1 MSALLRTL
9 HTHARP
15 LRPWF
20 GFQAAL
26 IGVVAGAAWQV
37 TQPALWGTQGYAGLL
52 LAGVALAGAA
62 CQANRRISRA
72 VLWLLWALAAACAMA
87 AGCGARALAFQS
99 QALAAQLEG
108 QELRVT
114 GIVAAMP
121 EPAPWGLR
129 FRFAVEHAER
139 AARADAGPGAQ
150 VRLPPLI
157 ELSWQ
162 GPRSGAG
169 PGPLPVAA
177 GERWALTVRLKA
189 PHGLRNPHGFDQEL
203 WLWEQGVQA
212 TGYVRSGKAQ
222 ALPQRLEQTWSH
234 PVALLRQRLR
244 DAIVGTRAQPWK
256 WAEVEQQTW
265 QRARGVVAA
274 LVVGDQQAIER
285 RDWDLFRATGVAHLM
300 SISGLHITLF
310 AWLAAA
316 LLGRAWRQS
325 ARCCLWLPAP
335 TAALVGGVLLA
346 LAYSALSGWGVP
358 AQRTVTML
366 AVVAGLR
373 LAGARWPWHQVW
385 LLALAAVVLADP
397 WALWQAGFWLSFVAV
412 GVLFAATTRVDSSGV
427 DTPGVDT
434 PGVDKPEAPTPRKRA
449 LPYLRAQALALLQ
462 AQAVVTLALTPLGL
476 LLFGQVSLVGVLANL
491 LAIPWVT
498 LVVTPLALLGMCWA
512 PLWHLATGSVLPLN
526 VVLTWLAQ
534 LPAAQLFLPVAPL
547 WAALAAVAGGIWL
560 VLRLPWPVRLLGL
573 PLLLPALW
581 WQPPRPAQGS
591 FALLAAD
598 IGQGNAVLVR
608 TRSHS
613 LLYDTGPRYGPD
625 SDAGQRVLLP
635 LLRAQGERL
644 DMLMLSHG
652 DNDHTGGAASVL
664 RAQPQA
670 ALRGAASPD
679 WPPEIQRAVTACAAG
694 QRWAWDGVVFEVLHP
709 LATAPAQPERPAP
722 RRKDAPNTRSC
733 VLRIEAANGAAALLA
748 GDIERAQESALL
760 ARGAPL
766 RADWLLVPHHGSKT
780 SSSAEWIAAV
790 SPRHA
795 MVQAG
800 YRNRYGHPAAPIVQ
814 RYLAQR
820 VQVIA
825 SPACGAAV
833 WSSARPQ
840 QVLCERS
847 RQPRYWQAA
856 ARR

>member
-1 MSALLRTL
+1 MSVPPRPLPHR
-9 HTHARP
+9 ARP
-15 LRPWF
+15 LRPWH

-26 IGVVAGAAWQV
+26 IGLVAGAAWQV
-37 TQPALWGTQGYAGLL
+37 TQPALWTTHGYAALL
-52 LAGVALAGAA
+52 LVGVVLAASGWAA
-62 CQANRRISRA
+62 RRQTSA
-72 VLWLLWALAAACAMA
+72 APWLLWALAAACAMA

-99 QALAAQLEG
+99 QALAPELEG
-108 QELRVT
+108 RDLRVT

-121 EPAPWGLR
+121 EPAPWGMR
-129 FRFAVEHAER
+129 FRFAPEQARGATNV
-139 AARADAGPGAQ
+139 AAAPGARVQ
-150 VRLPPLI
+150 LPPLI

-162 GPRSGAG
+162 GPRAGTG
-169 PGPLPVAA
+169 PGALPLAA
-177 GERWALTVRLKA
+177 GERWAMTVRLKA

-212 TGYVRSGKAQ
+212 TGYVRAGKAQ
-222 ALPQRLEQTWSH
+222 APPQRLEQTWTH

-244 DAIVGTRAQPWK
+244 DAIVGTRARPS
-256 WAEVEQQTW
+256 WAAWPGVEPSQW

-285 RDWDLFRATGVAHLM
+285 SDWELFRATGVAHLM

-316 LLGRAWRQS
+316 LLGRVWRLS

-335 TAALVGGVLLA
+335 AAALIGGVLLA
-346 LAYSALSGWGVP
+346 LGYSALSGWGVP

-373 LAGARWPWHQVW
+373 LAGVCWPWHQVW

-412 GVLFAATTRVDSSGV
+412 GVLFASSARIDQKDTAAAGAPARRRV
-427 DTPGVDT
+427 
-434 PGVDKPEAPTPRKRA
+434 

-476 LLFGQVSLVGVLANL
+476 LLFGQISLVGVAANL

-498 LVVTPLALLGMCWA
+498 LVVTPLALLGMGWA
-512 PLWHLATGSVLPLN
+512 PLWHLATASVLPLN
-526 VVLTWLAQ
+526 AALAWLAQ
-534 LPAAQLFLPVAPL
+534 WSAAQLFLPVAPL

-560 VLRLPWPVRLLGL
+560 VLRLPWPLRLLGL

-581 WQPPRPAQGS
+581 WQPARPAQGS
-591 FALLAAD
+591 FTLLAAD

-635 LLRAQGERL
+635 LLRARGERL

-670 ALRGAASPD
+670 ALRGAASPE
-679 WPPEIQRAVTACAAG
+679 WPAAVRQAVVPCAAG
-694 QRWAWDGVVFEVLHP
+694 QRWAWDGVRFEVLHP
-709 LATAPAQPERPAP
+709 LPDRAMAPPQRTAP

-733 VLRIEAANGAAALLA
+733 VLRIEAADGAAALLA

-760 ARGAPL
+760 ARAAAL

-795 MVQAG
+795 LVQAG
-800 YRNRYGHPAAPIVQ
+800 YRNRYGHPAAPVVQ
-814 RYLAQR
+814 RYREQR
-820 VQVIA
+820 VQLRA
-825 SPACGAAV
+825 SPECGAAQ
-833 WSSARPQ
+833 WASARPQ
-840 QVLCERS
+840 QLVCERA
-847 RQPRYWQAA
+847 RQPRYWQAG
-856 ARR
+856 ARK

>member
-1 MSALLRTL
+1 MSASPGIPETC
-9 HTHARP
+9 AQP
-15 LRPWF
+15 LRPWY

-26 IGVVAGAAWQV
+26 IGLVAGAAWQV
-37 TQPALWGTQGYAGLL
+37 TQPALWTTYGYAALL
-52 LAGVALAGAA
+52 LSGTVLAASAWAA
-62 CQANRRISRA
+62 RRRA
-72 VLWLLWALAAACAMA
+72 FAVPWLLWALAAACAMA
-87 AGCGARALAFQS
+87 VGCGARALAFQS
-99 QALAAQLEG
+99 QALAPELEG
-108 QELRVT
+108 QDLRVT

-129 FRFAVEHAER
+129 FRFAVEHAVHATKAE
-139 AARADAGPGAQ
+139 AVPVQ
-150 VRLPPLI
+150 LPPLI
-157 ELSWQ
+157 DLTWQ
-162 GPRSGAG
+162 GPRSGTG
-169 PGPLPVAA
+169 PGPMPLSA
-177 GERWALTVRLKA
+177 GERWAMTVRLKA

-212 TGYVRSGKAQ
+212 TGYVRAGKAQ
-222 ALPQRLEQTWSH
+222 APPQRLQQTWSH

-244 DAIVGTRAQPWK
+244 DAIVGMRAMPWE
-256 WAEVEQQTW
+256 WAGVEPSGW

-285 RDWDLFRATGVAHLM
+285 SDWELFRATGVAHLM

-316 LLGRAWRQS
+316 LLGWTWRLS
-325 ARCCLWLPAP
+325 ARCCLWVPAP

-373 LAGARWPWHQVW
+373 LAGVRWPWYQTW

-412 GVLFAATTRVDSSGV
+412 GVLFASAARTDPPAREVSTGRRTLDH
-427 DTPGVDT
+427 
-434 PGVDKPEAPTPRKRA
+434 
-449 LPYLRAQALALLQ
+449 LRSQALALLR

-476 LLFGQVSLVGVLANL
+476 LLFGQVSLVGVVANL

-498 LVVTPLALLGMCWA
+498 LVVTPLALLGMGWA
-512 PLWHLATGSVLPLN
+512 PLWQLATASVVPLHAA
-526 VVLTWLAQ
+526 LAWLAQ
-534 LPAAQLFLPVAPL
+534 MPAAQLFLPAAPL
-547 WAALAAVAGGIWL
+547 WAALAAIAGGIWL
-560 VLRLPWPVRLLGL
+560 VLRLPWSLRLLGL
-573 PLLLPALW
+573 PLLLPALSW
-581 WQPPRPAQGS
+581 LPARPAPGS
-591 FALLAAD
+591 FTLLAAD

-613 LLYDTGPRYGPD
+613 LLYDSGPRYGPD

-652 DNDHTGGAASVL
+652 DNDHTGGAASVQ

-670 ALRGAASPD
+670 ALRGAASPE
-679 WPPEIQRAVTACAAG
+679 WPAAVRQAAVPCAAG
-694 QRWAWDGVVFEVLHP
+694 QRWAWDGVAFEVLHP
-709 LATAPAQPERPAP
+709 LPAEAMAPLPQRIGAKGR
-722 RRKDAPNTRSC
+722 DAPNTRSC

-760 ARGAPL
+760 ARAAPL

-795 MVQAG
+795 LVQAG
-800 YRNRYGHPAAPIVQ
+800 YRNRYGHPAAPVVQ
-814 RYLAQR
+814 RYREQR
-820 VQVIA
+820 VNLLS
-825 SPACGAAV
+825 SPACGAAQ

-840 QVLCERS
+840 QVVCERA
-847 RQPRYWQAA
+847 RQPRYWQAG
-856 ARR
+856 ARK